1 MQLPKIRQSATL
13 IKRYKRFLADV
24 LLEDGSELTV
34 HCPNSGSMRGC
45 STPGSPVIISDS
57 GNPERKY
64 RWTLEM
70 VREKGVWIGVN
81 TNLTNKLVYE
91 ALRTGVIDDFGQI
104 HTIRPEVRVSD
115 RSRLD
120 FVLESDAGQVY
131 IEVKNCSLVENG
143 RALFPDAVTARG
155 TKHLEE
161 LALLRKNGAQAAV
174 LFCVQ
179 RADGAWFAPADEIDP
194 LYADTLRKVSD
205 QGVRILAYRA
215 EVQPNQV
222 TITEKIPCR
231 IYPEEMPSR

>member
-1 MQLPKIRQSATL
+1 MQLSKTRQTATL

-57 GNPERKY
+57 GNPRRKY

-70 VREKGVWIGVN
+70 VRENEIWIGVN
-81 TNLTNKLVYE
+81 TNLTNKLVHE
-91 ALRTGVIDDFGQI
+91 ALRTGVIDDFGQVQ
-104 HTIRPEVRVSD
+104 TISPEVRVSD

-131 IEVKNCSLVENG
+131 LEVKNCSLVENG
-143 RALFPDAVTARG
+143 RAMFPDAVTARG

-161 LALLRKNGAQAAV
+161 LALLRRNGAQAAV

-179 RADGAWFAPADEIDP
+179 RADGTWFSPAEEIDP
-194 LYADTLRKVSD
+194 LYADTLRRVSN
-205 QGVRILAYRA
+205 QGVRTLAYRA
-215 EVQPNQV
+215 EVLPNQV
-222 TITEKIPCR
+222 TITEKIPCLIAPR
-231 IYPEEMPSR
+231 E